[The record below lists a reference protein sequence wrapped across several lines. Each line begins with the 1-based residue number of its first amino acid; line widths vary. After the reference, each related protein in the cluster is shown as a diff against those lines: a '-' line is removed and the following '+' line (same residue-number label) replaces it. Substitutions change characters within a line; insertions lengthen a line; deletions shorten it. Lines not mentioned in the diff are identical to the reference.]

1 MLAMQEDFISA
12 VSNAPATGDTAGA
25 GLPMLNMAMA
35 APPHASAPESGS
47 FSRVAVF
54 VGPKPG
60 WNGPVLAAKDAE
72 PEATSPVSA
81 FAADKEVAK
90 PEESAKAAIRSSV
103 KPVARLRPLRAGRM
117 TPDARARAVAAA
129 QRVAAKKSHRP

>member
-1 MLAMQEDFISA
+1 
-12 VSNAPATGDTAGA
+12 VTGDAGRA

-35 APPHASAPESGS
+35 APPHASAPESGP

-60 WNGPVLAAKDAE
+60 WDGPVLAAKDAE

-81 FAADKEVAK
+81 FAADKEAAK

-103 KPVARLRPLRAGRM
+103 KPVARLRSLRAGHL
-117 TPDARARAVAAA
+117 TPEARARVVAAA
-129 QRVAAKKSHRP
+129 HRVAAKKSQRP